1 MCAVISVSDL
11 HYSYPGAAAEAVAGV
26 SFTVER
32 GEIFGLLG
40 PSGAGKSTIQGVLTR
55 RNRRFQGS
63 VESLGRNLRDWDWR
77 YYQRIGVGFESPNHY
92 LKMTARENLAFF
104 AALHRGVG
112 ADPDALLDW
121 VGLAADA
128 KKRVGHFSRGMMVRL
143 NFARAIAHD
152 PEILFLDE
160 PTAGLDP
167 VNAAQLKAIVRERHD
182 AGKTV
187 VLTTHNMH
195 DVDELCDRV
204 AFIVAGRLVTVD
216 RPADLKLKHGR
227 RAVRVEYTAGGADL
241 EQEFPLDGL
250 AGSAAFQNILRDHHV
265 RAMHSQEASL
275 DKVFAKVTGVTLD
288 APS

>member
-1 MCAVISVSDL
+1 VISVNDL
-11 HYSYPGAAAEAVAGV
+11 RYSYPGAAVEAVAGV

-63 VESLGRNLRDWDWR
+63 VSALGRNLRDWDWR
-77 YYQRIGVGFESPNHY
+77 YYERIGVGFEAPNHY

-104 AALHRGVG
+104 GALHRGAG
-112 ADPDALLDW
+112 ADPSALLDM

-128 KKRVGHFSRGMMVRL
+128 DKRVGHFSRGMMVRL
-143 NFARAIAHD
+143 SFIRAIAHD

-167 VNAAQLKAIVRERHD
+167 VNAAQLKEIIRERNN
-182 AGKTV
+182 GGTTI

-204 AFIVAGRLVTVD
+204 AFIVAGRLVTID
-216 RPADLKLKHGR
+216 RPVDLKLKHGR
-227 RAVRVEYTAGGADL
+227 RAVRVEFTAEGADH

-250 AGSAAFQNILRDHHV
+250 GENEAFQDILRRTHV

-275 DKVFAKVTGVTLD
+275 EEVFAKVTGVTLD
-288 APS
+288 GSG